1 VGEADDEVD
10 QPSLA
15 IRVAGVDV
23 DIAVDRPLDISVE
36 GRLTAGAT
44 SIPHQAAVGGDGVD
58 RLVDELG
65 TTWSAFTREALRW
78 ALGRRR
84 TEIRE
89 RRHRAGYERLPVEQD
104 ESLDWRKEQIWPD

>member
-44 SIPHQAAVGGDGVD
+44 SSRTRRPSAVMVS
-58 RLVDELG
+58 
-65 TTWSAFTREALRW
+65 TAW
-78 ALGRRR
+78 
-84 TEIRE
+84 
-89 RRHRAGYERLPVEQD
+89 
-104 ESLDWRKEQIWPD
+104 